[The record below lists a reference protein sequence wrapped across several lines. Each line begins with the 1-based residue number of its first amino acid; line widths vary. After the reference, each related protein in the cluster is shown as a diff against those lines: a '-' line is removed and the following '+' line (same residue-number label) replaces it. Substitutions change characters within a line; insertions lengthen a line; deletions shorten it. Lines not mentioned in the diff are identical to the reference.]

1 MGCLVPSSALQTLL
15 AHGNFIVILLPGRG
29 SLGKGSFCS
38 LCCRNL
44 RERSTAVCLLHP
56 KVMYH
61 QRTIV
66 FLHKKRAKIIR
77 SGERTCFTV
86 YRHVRAFHTQD
97 ISESFAGLLYPF
109 NLLISLHVSCYCLP
123 QLAISSTSFQAPIT
137 AQGAA
142 EAVFSHTG
150 MLSVRGKA
158 WTCSS
163 WKGYGD
169 GPREAKAKCTVLCNN
184 SQLCC
189 YN

>member
-1 MGCLVPSSALQTLL
+1 MGFLVPSICFVNSSGSWKFYSNSPTWKREFGQRQLL
-15 AHGNFIVILLPGRG
+15 YSLL
-29 SLGKGSFCS
+29 LG
-38 LCCRNL
+38 
-44 RERSTAVCLLHP
+44 ERSTAVCLLHP

-86 YRHVRAFHTQD
+86 YRHVRAFHTRD
-97 ISESFAGLLYPF
+97 TSKSFAGLLYPF
-109 NLLISLHVSCYCLP
+109 NLLISFHVSCYCLP
-123 QLAISSTSFQAPIT
+123 QLAISSASFQAPIT

-142 EAVFSHTG
+142 EAVFSHAG

-158 WTCSS
+158 WTSSS